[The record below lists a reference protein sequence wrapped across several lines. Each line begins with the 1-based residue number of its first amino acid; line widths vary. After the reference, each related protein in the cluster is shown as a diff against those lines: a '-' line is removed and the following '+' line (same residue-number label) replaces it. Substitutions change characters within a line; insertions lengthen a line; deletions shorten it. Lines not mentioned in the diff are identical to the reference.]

1 MKYIMPV
8 NMAICFHR
16 LRSTVIRCVF
26 NQRMLRTQGLKA
38 RVLTK
43 PVRFCSFRG
52 SGLQVSRHCLQSVVN
67 HFLTVLLSDVADC
80 NPYPYQHL
88 ADRRSTY
95 DPACINDIL
104 VRVIANA
111 VQDSEQSGSPG
122 PSRLFNHKPL

>member
-80 NPYPYQHL
+80 NPWAGL
-88 ADRRSTY
+88 S
-95 DPACINDIL
+95 
-104 VRVIANA
+104 
-111 VQDSEQSGSPG
+111 
-122 PSRLFNHKPL
+122 SRLPEIERTVAFRKTKFARTFCIG